1 MILLIE
7 RILRWEEI
15 LVVGV
20 TSVDLCTSFSCITCV
35 DDEESVLV
43 YRYNIY
49 DRKLNKVLVCIK
61 VRCSRVFRC
70 MGSSYGD
77 TLHYDLRY
85 YAYVYNVDYVLR
97 LCNISAIH
105 LYFCCAL

>member
-15 LVVGV
+15 LVVWV

-49 DRKLNKVLVCIK
+49 DQKLNKVLVCRK
-61 VRCSRVFRC
+61 VCCSRVFRC
-70 MGSSYGD
+70 MGLSYSD
-77 TLHYDLRY
+77 TLHYDLHY
-85 YAYVYNVDYVLR
+85 YAYVYNVDYVLCP
-97 LCNISAIH
+97 CNISAIH
-105 LYFCCAL
+105 LYFCCAS